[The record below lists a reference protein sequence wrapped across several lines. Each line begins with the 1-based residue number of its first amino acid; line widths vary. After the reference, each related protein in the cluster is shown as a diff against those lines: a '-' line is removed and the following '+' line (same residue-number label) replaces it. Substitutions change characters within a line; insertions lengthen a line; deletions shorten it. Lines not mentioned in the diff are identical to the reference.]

1 MQSVGLGSLA
11 ILNWPQVWMWVL
23 ALQQTTDLWA
33 CVLPSIKPGI
43 FCTLADMQTP
53 TLQLRI
59 KYPKLKSVY
68 FSIKVNISKFLCNL
82 TKLFWWIDACFA
94 LWWVFTTAG
103 RSFQLKRF
111 QTTVEVYFRLC
122 TQTVSFLFWLLLAAI
137 KANIMFYDLFHR
149 KRVYISYNRVNS
161 SVFVTVI
168 LDWRDLSKFL
178 FATWGRLF
186 FMLLFRKKEEKKDFI
201 LLNSEHLSVPQR
213 LR

>member
-1 MQSVGLGSLA
+1 M
-11 ILNWPQVWMWVL
+11 
-23 ALQQTTDLWA
+23 
-33 CVLPSIKPGI
+33 
-43 FCTLADMQTP
+43 
-53 TLQLRI
+53 
-59 KYPKLKSVY
+59 
-68 FSIKVNISKFLCNL
+68 
-82 TKLFWWIDACFA
+82 

-186 FMLLFRKKEEKKDFI
+186 FMLLFRKKEEKKRFYSFKFGTSFSPPEASLAYPEDTLSLTSKRCSPF
-201 LLNSEHLSVPQR
+201 LELNVASLQFACIFQDEMRSR
-213 LR
+213 